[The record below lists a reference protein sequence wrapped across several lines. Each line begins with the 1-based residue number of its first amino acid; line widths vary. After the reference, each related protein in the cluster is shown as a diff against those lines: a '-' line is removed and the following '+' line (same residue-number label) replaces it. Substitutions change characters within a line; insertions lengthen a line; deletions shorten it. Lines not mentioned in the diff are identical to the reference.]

1 MTNKLRDAY
10 SDWAAAQGVDPMTEE
25 QFVDE
30 LLRLYPEI
38 RLVHKGEELPDG
50 TIADEDT
57 FIGIA
62 LRKPS

>member
-1 MTNKLRDAY
+1 MTNRLWDAY
-10 SDWAAAQGVDPMTEE
+10 RDWAAGQSVAPMTKD

-30 LLRLYPEI
+30 LLRLYPEV